1 MGQSDIHARASQESA
16 EMKRV
21 PLFPALALMCAI
33 ALADVAAQIYRPASL
48 FVASLHDDQMVTG
61 SADTKKPDDK
71 KPVEPAR
78 AEPFVSS
85 GTEADILNRLQQRRD
100 ALEQREKQL
109 DLRESLLKA
118 ADQKVESRIEEL
130 KAIETRLKQ
139 SEAQGG
145 EMQSIKQLATLYEAM
160 KPKDAA
166 RVFDRLDMGVLLPV
180 AQAIPPR
187 KLAEIIAA
195 MTPQTAERL
204 TVELA
209 RGSKA
214 PPAVPGL
221 TPAAA
226 TPLPPGELPSIPPP
240 KPQ

>member
-1 MGQSDIHARASQESA
+1 
-16 EMKRV
+16 MKRI
-21 PLFPALALMCAI
+21 PLFPALGLMCLVT
-33 ALADVAAQIYRPASL
+33 LADVAAQMYRPGISL
-48 FVASLHDDQMVTG
+48 LAAWQDDEIVTG
-61 SADTKKPDDK
+61 STDPKKPDDK
-71 KPVEPAR
+71 TPQETPR

-85 GTEADILNRLQQRRD
+85 GTEADILNRLQQRRE

-139 SEAQGG
+139 SEGQGG
-145 EMQSIKQLATLYEAM
+145 ETQSIKQLATLYEAM

-209 RGSKA
+209 RGPRPAS
-214 PPAVPGL
+214 PLPAVM
-221 TPAAA
+221 PAATA
-226 TPLPPGELPSIPPP
+226 PLLPGELPSIPPAKAP
-240 KPQ
+240 